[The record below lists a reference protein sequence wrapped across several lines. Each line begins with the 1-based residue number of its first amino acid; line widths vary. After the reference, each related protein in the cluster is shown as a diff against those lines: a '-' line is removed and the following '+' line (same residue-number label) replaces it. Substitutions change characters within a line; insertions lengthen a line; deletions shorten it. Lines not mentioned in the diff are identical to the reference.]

1 MLKKNY
7 NFEKGEVL
15 LIDKPLNW
23 TSFDVVKNI
32 RTALGIRKIGHAG
45 TLDPLA
51 TGLLILCTG
60 KKTKE
65 VNSFQEMEKE
75 YEGKMV
81 IGKTTPSVDLE
92 TAIDHEYDI
101 SHIREEEIYR
111 VVNDF
116 IGFIDQVPP
125 VYSAIKV
132 NGERVYKKARKGQS
146 VELPPRKVNVLH
158 FEITEVKLPEL
169 CFKVRCSKGTYI
181 RSLVRDYGEK
191 LGVGAYMTQLR
202 RTAIGEFQVKQA
214 VTPGDFLNAL
224 NIGI

>member
-1 MLKKNY
+1 MLKKTY
-7 NFEKGEVL
+7 NFIKGEVL
-15 LIDKPLNW
+15 LIDKPLYW

-32 RTALGIRKIGHAG
+32 RNALRIKKIGHAG

-65 VNSFQEMEKE
+65 VNSFQAMEKE

-92 TAIDHEYDI
+92 TDIDHEYDI
-101 SHIREEEIYR
+101 SHIREEEIHE
-111 VVNDF
+111 VVNYF

-132 NGERVYKKARKGQS
+132 NGERVYKKARKGEM
-146 VELPPRKVNVLH
+146 VELSPRKVNVLH

-181 RSLVRDYGEK
+181 RSLVRDYGKK
-191 LGVGAYMTQLR
+191 LGVGAYLSQLR

-214 VTPGDFLNAL
+214 VTPADFLNTL
-224 NIGI
+224 N

>member
-101 SHIREEEIYR
+101 SHIKEEEIYG

-132 NGERVYKKARKGQS
+132 NGERVYEKARKGQS
-146 VELPPRKVNVLH
+146 VELSPRKVNVLH
-158 FEITEVKLPEL
+158 FEITEIKLPEL

-191 LGVGAYMTQLR
+191 LGVGAYMSQLR

-214 VTPGDFLNAL
+214 VTPADFLNAL
-224 NIGI
+224 N

>member
-1 MLKKNY
+1 MLKKTY
-7 NFEKGEVL
+7 NFIKGEVL
-15 LIDKPLNW
+15 LIDKPLYW

-32 RTALGIRKIGHAG
+32 RNALRIKKIGHAG

-65 VNSFQEMEKE
+65 VNSFQAMEKE

-92 TAIDHEYDI
+92 TDIDHEYDI
-101 SHIREEEIYR
+101 SHIREEEIHE
-111 VVNDF
+111 VVNYF

-132 NGERVYKKARKGQS
+132 NGERVYKKARKGEM
-146 VELPPRKVNVLH
+146 VELSPRKVNVLH

-191 LGVGAYMTQLR
+191 LGVGAYLSQLR

-214 VTPGDFLNAL
+214 VTPADFLNTL
-224 NIGI
+224 N

>member
-1 MLKKNY
+1 MLKKTY
-7 NFEKGEVL
+7 NFVKGEVL

-32 RTALGIRKIGHAG
+32 RNALRIKKIGHAG

-65 VNSFQEMEKE
+65 VNIFQEMEKE

-92 TAIDHEYDI
+92 TAIDQEYDI
-101 SHIREEEIYR
+101 SHIREEEIYE

-132 NGERVYKKARKGQS
+132 NGERVYKKARKGEMI
-146 VELPPRKVNVLH
+146 ELSPRKVNVLH
-158 FEITEVKLPEL
+158 FEITQVKLPEL

-181 RSLVRDYGEK
+181 RSLVRDYGKK
-191 LGVGAYMTQLR
+191 LGVGAYMSQLR

-214 VTPGDFLNAL
+214 VTPADFLNAL
-224 NIGI
+224 I

>member
-1 MLKKNY
+1 MLKKTY

-32 RTALGIRKIGHAG
+32 RNALRIKKIGHAG

-65 VNSFQEMEKE
+65 VNIFQEMEKE

-92 TAIDHEYDI
+92 TAIDQEYDI
-101 SHIREEEIYR
+101 SHIREEEIYE

-146 VELPPRKVNVLH
+146 VELSPRKVNVLH

-191 LGVGAYMTQLR
+191 LGVGAYMSQLR

-214 VTPGDFLNAL
+214 VSPADFLNAL
-224 NIGI
+224 I

>member
-1 MLKKNY
+1 MLKKTY
-7 NFEKGEVL
+7 NFEKGEIL

-32 RTALGIRKIGHAG
+32 RNALGIGKIGHAG

-65 VNSFQEMEKE
+65 VNIFQEMEKE

-92 TAIDHEYDI
+92 TTIDQEYDI
-101 SHIREEEIYR
+101 SHIKEEEIYE

-146 VELPPRKVNVLH
+146 VELSPRKVNVLH
-158 FEITEVKLPEL
+158 FKITEVKLPEL

-181 RSLVRDYGEK
+181 RSLVRDYGKK
-191 LGVGAYMTQLR
+191 LGVGAYLSQLR

-214 VTPGDFLNAL
+214 VTPADFLNAL
-224 NIGI
+224 N